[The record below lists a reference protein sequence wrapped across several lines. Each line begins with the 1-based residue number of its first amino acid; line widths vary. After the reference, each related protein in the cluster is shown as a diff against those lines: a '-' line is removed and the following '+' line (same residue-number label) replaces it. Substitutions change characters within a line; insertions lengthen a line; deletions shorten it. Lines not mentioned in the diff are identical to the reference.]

1 MNIGMVAVVVVVANN
16 NAGGVCQKRGG
27 GRGRGRRGGNS
38 TWRGDVQT
46 GQVDGHSP
54 APSRGIVVPHVRAH
68 VYLWQSILYIYD

>member
-27 GRGRGRRGGNS
+27 RRGRRGGNS
-38 TWRGDVQT
+38 TRRGDVQT

-68 VYLWQSILYIYD
+68 VYLRKSRFLCVIS